1 LFGFLNKQVNGMDP
15 LLRARLALGV
25 RDRKL
30 AELHANELRILGFAI
45 TQISQ
50 RGVGFE
56 GAKDLFEEV
65 FKCRIEVL
73 HGNVKIEHEL
83 RIPERLSRQVD
94 SIYFPTKPTFFE

>member
-1 LFGFLNKQVNGMDP
+1 MDHI
-15 LLRARLALGV
+15 LRARLALSV

-30 AELHANELRILGFAI
+30 AELHANELKILGFAI

-56 GAKDLFEEV
+56 GTKDLFEKV
-65 FKCRIEVL
+65 FQCRIEVL

-83 RIPERLSRQVD
+83 RIPEQVSRQVE
-94 SIYFPTKPTFFE
+94 SVYFPTKPIFFK